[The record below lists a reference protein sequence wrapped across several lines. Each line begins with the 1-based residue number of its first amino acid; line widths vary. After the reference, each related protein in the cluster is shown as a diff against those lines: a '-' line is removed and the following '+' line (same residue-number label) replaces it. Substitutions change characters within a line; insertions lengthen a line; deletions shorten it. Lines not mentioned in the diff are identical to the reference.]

1 MTLIQKNCKP
11 KVTINGILDES
22 RLRDQS
28 YSFANI
34 MREQYDRMENR
45 NEERAV
51 TNIWKNLGER
61 NQLRE
66 SILEYFKLTDLC

>member
-1 MTLIQKNCKP
+1 MTLIQHFCKT
-11 KVTINGILDES
+11 KVINEVTINGILDES

-34 MREQYDRMENR
+34 MREQYDLMENPK
-45 NEERAV
+45 EEGAV
-51 TNIWKNLGER
+51 VKLWKNLGER

-66 SILEYFKLTDLC
+66 